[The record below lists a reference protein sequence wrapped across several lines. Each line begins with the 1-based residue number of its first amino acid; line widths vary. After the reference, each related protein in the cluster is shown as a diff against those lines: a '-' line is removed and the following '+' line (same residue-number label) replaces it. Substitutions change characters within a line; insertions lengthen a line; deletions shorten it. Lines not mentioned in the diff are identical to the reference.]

1 MGYVLPV
8 IRTFKHKG
16 LEAFFLDGSRKG
28 IQPGHSMRL
37 ADILDRLDAAATVQD
52 MDFPGS
58 GLHPLKGQLKGLW
71 AVKVSGNWR
80 VTFRYEDG
88 DASVVDYVDYH

>member
-1 MGYVLPV
+1 MGYIASV

-16 LEAFFLDGSRKG
+16 LETFFLDESKKG
-28 IQPGHSMRL
+28 IQPGHSGRL
-37 ADILDRLDAAATVQD
+37 ADILDRLDAATTVQD

-58 GLHPLKGQLKGLW
+58 GLHPLKGQLKGFW

-80 VTFRYEDG
+80 VTFKFEDG
-88 DASVVDYVDYH
+88 DASAVDYADYH